1 MVTRREQLGTDDH
14 QLQAQGKKP
23 SSRGRGKTRDD
34 DDDAHDPE
42 NHDGNQNEG
51 DAEPED
57 GEVCPKTDNAK
68 TKPKAKRKP
77 RTPKTDAKTPK
88 TPTKRMKRPAAAPSK
103 PKKPATKKSQET
115 EEGKGDHDKKTVK
128 GRKGKGEKR
137 PAEKDVEAGG
147 EKKARTWGGRW
158 IPEEDGPAK
167 RKMMAIKGVWELFL
181 QSKFNS
187 QSSLQPAFFKLC
199 NQAFRTQDIDKEET
213 TVEQYT
219 AAAEV
224 QVEPFLKNPA
234 ASISFELLSIILPQP
249 PKNRG
254 W

>member
-1 MVTRREQLGTDDH
+1 MNKFIRLVRQISELMQMMAWMLARMGWPGSVNDLIRALARH
-14 QLQAQGKKP
+14 QQE
-23 SSRGRGKTRDD
+23 RG
-34 DDDAHDPE
+34 AI
-42 NHDGNQNEG
+42 
-51 DAEPED
+51 
-57 GEVCPKTDNAK
+57 
-68 TKPKAKRKP
+68 
-77 RTPKTDAKTPK
+77 
-88 TPTKRMKRPAAAPSK
+88 AAA
-103 PKKPATKKSQET
+103 
-115 EEGKGDHDKKTVK
+115 EEML
-128 GRKGKGEKR
+128 RINE
-137 PAEKDVEAGG
+137 PLP
-147 EKKARTWGGRW
+147 
-158 IPEEDGPAK
+158 PEEDGPAK